1 MTTDAP
7 QPPDR
12 HDELCI
18 DHALHGLTEAERR
31 ELASLDPTFRDDDID
46 AFDLA
51 AGAAAAAFAGAE
63 AATPMPEAAERRAR
77 MAASAWD
84 AARAIA
90 ATTSPGTRAQPAPR
104 RTFSI
109 GWVAAAACL
118 VVAAMAWLPPGGRVA
133 PAPRVADLST
143 ASQALLRDASDA
155 VAIPWTATEDPA
167 AAGGVTGEVV
177 WSDERNEGYMHIKGL
192 AANDAQRDQY
202 QLWVFDADRDDRYP
216 VDGGVFDIPAG
227 ADEVIIPITTKVHVD
242 RATLFAVT
250 VERPGGVVVS
260 SRERLPILAKVE
272 KG

>member
-1 MTTDAP
+1 MTTESP
-7 QPPDR
+7 QPPHR
-12 HDELCI
+12 RDELRI
-18 DHALHGLTEAERR
+18 DRALHGLTEAERR

-51 AGAAAAAFAGAE
+51 VGAAAAALAGAD
-63 AATPMPEAAERRAR
+63 AAAPMPEAAERRAL
-77 MAASAWD
+77 MAASAWE
-84 AARAIA
+84 AARAGA
-90 ATTSPGTRAQPAPR
+90 ATAPQVPTSPR
-104 RTFSI
+104 RSFSI
-109 GWVAAAACL
+109 GWIAAAACL
-118 VVAAMAWLPPGGRVA
+118 VVAALAWLPPGGRVA
-133 PAPRVADLST
+133 PAPRIADLNA
-143 ASQALLRDASDA
+143 ASSALRRDARDT
-155 VAIPWTATEDPA
+155 VTIPWTATEDPA
-167 AAGGVTGEVV
+167 AAAGVTGEVV
-177 WSDERNEGYMHIKGL
+177 WSDDRNEGYMHIKGL
-192 AANDAQRDQY
+192 AANDPQRDQY